1 MKYGRFTALVLA
13 LNLVFDGVAFA
24 GHNNDIEINSDR
36 NFANNETITSDKRT
50 IVGSGVTITIAPDA
64 ELRLINN
71 NTTNDQASVVET
83 GLTGASDIAFNG
95 GKLILRREGDGVI
108 IRANGGTTSALTFNT
123 ESTLLNGTASRGI
136 DADKSSAVDFADGFT
151 LNLDRSGS
159 TTGRDVVGLRLAK
172 RAHLNTTFA
181 DVKLTAGDS
190 DSSLTGIILDD
201 GVFSAN
207 KLNIDINGR
216 NSKSLKKFY
225 GFNINNDRSR
235 KEGLNFSAP
244 IKISLQDAL
253 NTDAIALRLVG
264 WYDCHFAD
272 SLQLAVK
279 NTHHA
284 YGLYVAYAD
293 AVNLNDDLIIN
304 FSGNTESYGI
314 FNSNYNYYY
323 GISPDDEE
331 NQNILKIKTAAIY
344 NEGGKSTAVWTRDDS
359 VTIISESLTTNAQE
373 ALYAR
378 DQGIIEVQRDFVTTA
393 ESMISALNNGTI
405 IINSLGKGKVQ
416 FTGVTRFQYVGRT
429 FGGLYL
435 TVGSGNADE
444 NSYWNVTGL
453 SQLSTLTIA
462 PNASL
467 NFLLTAEALSELT
480 ANKALITTYGTVP
493 VILHSSASAA
503 GASTITLS
511 GAGLNLQAGDEIR
524 LIESYAGVALDDEHN
539 LLTAG
544 TSLNELKGNLNVKHM
559 ASLSR
564 VQESDLTKDDYD
576 LTMKSSYLLT
586 ATIKNKR
593 PNIDKVND
601 QTNALMQSSIASAA
615 AMYAADELLIDSTMK
630 SRQGV
635 RQTGP
640 FAAARA
646 GKYDLDVAG
655 ALDTTVTSGLLG
667 YAFNLR
673 DSEVGAFLEMGH
685 GTYDTRTAATT
696 LVGETKGDGKHNYV
710 GFGVYG
716 NYTTPMDWLHVTGY
730 VKGGWLRNEFSV
742 PLAGVKVDFDRTSN
756 YWGAHLGAYGEF
768 QASEK
773 LKSRTFLNYF
783 YDGRES
789 EMHTASGSAEV
800 AGAKFHF
807 ASFNSHRAQ
816 LGSVFEYAYTADLR
830 PYIALTYEY
839 TFKADA
845 KGRAADQYGDL
856 ALDGT
861 DLEGST
867 GIVSLGWTYQNE
879 ARDFEFDA
887 GMNGYA
893 GKRRGIS
900 AQLQAA
906 WKF

>member
-36 NFANNETITSDKRT
+36 NFTNNETITSDKRT
-50 IVGSGVTITIAPDA
+50 IIGSGVTITIDPDA

-136 DADKSSAVDFADGFT
+136 DADKSSPVVFADGFT

-159 TTGRDVVGLRLAK
+159 TTGRDVAGLRLAQ

-201 GVFSAN
+201 GVLSAN

-264 WYDCHFAD
+264 WYDYHFAD

-293 AVNLNDDLIIN
+293 AVNLNDDLTIN

-359 VTIISESLTTNAQE
+359 ITIISESLTTNAQE

-393 ESMISALNNGTI
+393 ESIISAWNNGTV

-480 ANKALITTYGTVP
+480 ANKALITAYGTVP

-756 YWGAHLGAYGEF
+756 YWGAHLGTYGEF
-768 QASEK
+768 QVTEK
-773 LKSRTFLNYF
+773 FKNRTFLNYF

-789 EMHTASGSAEV
+789 EAHTSSSGSIEIV
-800 AGAKFHF
+800 ESFGT
-807 ASFNSHRAQ
+807 FNSHRAL
-816 LGSVFEYAYTADLR
+816 LGSVFEYAYTPTLR
-830 PYIALTYEY
+830 PYVALTYEY
-839 TFKADA
+839 VFKADV
-845 KGRAADQYGDL
+845 KRHVTDHSVNL
-856 ALDGT
+856 ILSGT

-867 GIVSLGWTYQNE
+867 GIGSMGWTYQNE
-879 ARDFEFDA
+879 AKSFEFDL
-887 GMNGYA
+887 GVNGYT

>member
-1 MKYGRFTALVLA
+1 MKYGSFTALVLA

-36 NFANNETITSDKRT
+36 NFTNNETITSDKRT
-50 IVGSGVTITIAPDA
+50 IIGSGVTITIAPDA

-136 DADKSSAVDFADGFT
+136 DADKSSPVVFADGFT

-159 TTGRDVVGLRLAK
+159 TTGRDVAGLRLAQ

-201 GVFSAN
+201 GVLSAN

-264 WYDCHFAD
+264 WYDYHFAD

-293 AVNLNDDLIIN
+293 AVNLNDDLTIN

-359 VTIISESLTTNAQE
+359 ITIISESLTTNAQE

-393 ESMISALNNGTI
+393 ESMISAWNNGTV

-480 ANKALITTYGTVP
+480 ANKALITAYGTVP

-756 YWGAHLGAYGEF
+756 YWGAHLGTYGEF
-768 QASEK
+768 QVTEK
-773 LKSRTFLNYF
+773 FKNRTFLNYF

-789 EMHTASGSAEV
+789 EAHTSSSGSIEIV
-800 AGAKFHF
+800 ESFGT
-807 ASFNSHRAQ
+807 FNSHRAL
-816 LGSVFEYAYTADLR
+816 LGSVFEYAYTPTLR
-830 PYIALTYEY
+830 PYVALTYEY
-839 TFKADA
+839 VFKADV
-845 KGRAADQYGDL
+845 KRHVTDHSVNL
-856 ALDGT
+856 ILSGT

-867 GIVSLGWTYQNE
+867 GIGSMGWTYQNE
-879 ARDFEFDA
+879 AKSFEFDL
-887 GMNGYA
+887 GVNGYT

>member
-1 MKYGRFTALVLA
+1 MKYGMFAALVLA

-36 NFANNETITSDKRT
+36 NFANTETITSDKRT
-50 IVGSGVTITIAPDA
+50 IIGSGVTITIAPDA
-64 ELRLINN
+64 ELRLVNN

-159 TTGRDVVGLRLAK
+159 TTGRDVVGLRLAQ

-201 GVFSAN
+201 GVLSAN

-216 NSKSLKKFY
+216 NSKSLKNFY
-225 GFNINNDRSR
+225 GFNINNDRSH

-244 IKISLQDAL
+244 IKILLQDAL

-264 WYDCHFAD
+264 WYDYHFAD

-293 AVNLNDDLIIN
+293 AVNLNDDLTIN

-393 ESMISALNNGTI
+393 ESMISAWNNGTV

-480 ANKALITTYGTVP
+480 ANKALITAYGTVP

-544 TSLNELKGNLNVKHM
+544 TSLNELKGNLNVKHI

-655 ALDTTVTSGLLG
+655 ALDTSVTSGLLG

-685 GTYDTRTAATT
+685 GTYDTRTASTT

-773 LKSRTFLNYF
+773 FKSRTFLNYF
-783 YDGRES
+783 YDDRES
-789 EMHTASGSAEV
+789 EMHTASGSSEV

-816 LGSVFEYAYTADLR
+816 LFEYAYTADLR

-856 ALDGT
+856 ALNGT
-861 DLEGST
+861 DLEGNT

>member
-1 MKYGRFTALVLA
+1 
-13 LNLVFDGVAFA
+13 
-24 GHNNDIEINSDR
+24 
-36 NFANNETITSDKRT
+36 
-50 IVGSGVTITIAPDA
+50 
-64 ELRLINN
+64 
-71 NTTNDQASVVET
+71 
-83 GLTGASDIAFNG
+83 
-95 GKLILRREGDGVI
+95 
-108 IRANGGTTSALTFNT
+108 
-123 ESTLLNGTASRGI
+123 
-136 DADKSSAVDFADGFT
+136 
-151 LNLDRSGS
+151 
-159 TTGRDVVGLRLAK
+159 
-172 RAHLNTTFA
+172 
-181 DVKLTAGDS
+181 
-190 DSSLTGIILDD
+190 
-201 GVFSAN
+201 
-207 KLNIDINGR
+207 
-216 NSKSLKKFY
+216 
-225 GFNINNDRSR
+225 
-235 KEGLNFSAP
+235 
-244 IKISLQDAL
+244 
-253 NTDAIALRLVG
+253 
-264 WYDCHFAD
+264 
-272 SLQLAVK
+272 
-279 NTHHA
+279 
-284 YGLYVAYAD
+284 
-293 AVNLNDDLIIN
+293 
-304 FSGNTESYGI
+304 
-314 FNSNYNYYY
+314 
-323 GISPDDEE
+323 
-331 NQNILKIKTAAIY
+331 
-344 NEGGKSTAVWTRDDS
+344 
-359 VTIISESLTTNAQE
+359 
-373 ALYAR
+373 
-378 DQGIIEVQRDFVTTA
+378 
-393 ESMISALNNGTI
+393 MISAWNNGTV

-768 QASEK
+768 QASGK
-773 LKSRTFLNYF
+773 FKSRTFLNYF

-789 EMHTASGSAEV
+789 EVHTASGSSEV

>member
-1 MKYGRFTALVLA
+1 MKYGMFTALVLA

-36 NFANNETITSDKRT
+36 NFANTETITSDKRT
-50 IVGSGVTITIAPDA
+50 IIGSGVTITIAPDA
-64 ELRLINN
+64 ELRLVNN

-159 TTGRDVVGLRLAK
+159 TTGRDVVGLRLAQ

-201 GVFSAN
+201 GVLSAN

-216 NSKSLKKFY
+216 NSKSLKNFY
-225 GFNINNDRSR
+225 GFNINNDRSH

-244 IKISLQDAL
+244 IKILLQDAL

-264 WYDCHFAD
+264 WYDYHFAD

-293 AVNLNDDLIIN
+293 AVNLNDDLTIN

-393 ESMISALNNGTI
+393 ESMISAWNNGTV

-480 ANKALITTYGTVP
+480 ANKALITAYGTVP

-544 TSLNELKGNLNVKHM
+544 TSLNELKGNLNVKHI

-655 ALDTTVTSGLLG
+655 ALDTSVTSGLLG

-685 GTYDTRTAATT
+685 GTYDTRTASTT

-773 LKSRTFLNYF
+773 FKSRTFLNYF

-789 EMHTASGSAEV
+789 EAHTSSSGSIEIV
-800 AGAKFHF
+800 ESFGT
-807 ASFNSHRAQ
+807 FNSHRAL
-816 LGSVFEYAYTADLR
+816 LGSVFEYAYTPTLR
-830 PYIALTYEY
+830 PYVALTYEY
-839 TFKADA
+839 VFKADV
-845 KGRAADQYGDL
+845 KRHVTDHSVNL
-856 ALDGT
+856 ILSGT

-867 GIVSLGWTYQNE
+867 GIGSMGWTYQNE
-879 ARDFEFDA
+879 AKSFEFDL
-887 GMNGYA
+887 GVNGYT

>member
-36 NFANNETITSDKRT
+36 NFTNNETITSDKRT
-50 IVGSGVTITIAPDA
+50 IIGSGVTITIAPDA

-136 DADKSSAVDFADGFT
+136 DADKSSPVVFADGFT

-159 TTGRDVVGLRLAK
+159 TTGRDVAGLRLAQ

-181 DVKLTAGDS
+181 D
-190 DSSLTGIILDD
+190 
-201 GVFSAN
+201 
-207 KLNIDINGR
+207 GR

-264 WYDCHFAD
+264 WYDYHFAD

-293 AVNLNDDLIIN
+293 AVNLNDDLTIN

-344 NEGGKSTAVWTRDDS
+344 NEGGKSTAVLTRDDS
-359 VTIISESLTTNAQE
+359 ITIISESLTTNAQE

-393 ESMISALNNGTI
+393 ESMISAWNNGTV

-416 FTGVTRFQYVGRT
+416 FSGVTRFQYVGRT

-480 ANKALITTYGTVP
+480 ANKALITAYGTVP

-773 LKSRTFLNYF
+773 FKSRTFLNYF

-856 ALDGT
+856 A

>member
-1 MKYGRFTALVLA
+1 MKCGKFTPLVFA
-13 LNLVFDGVAFA
+13 LNVVFSGVAFA
-24 GHNNDIEINSDR
+24 GYNNDVEIKSNQT
-36 NFANNETITSDKRT
+36 FTKNETIISDKRAV
-50 IVGSGVTITIAPDA
+50 VGAGTTITIAPDA
-64 ELRLINN
+64 ELTLINN

-83 GLTGASDIAFNG
+83 GVTGPYNIKFDS
-95 GKLILRREGDGVI
+95 GKLILRRDGVGAI
-108 IRANGGTTSALTFNT
+108 IRAKSWATSSLTFNT
-123 ESTLLNGTASRGI
+123 ETSLLEGTGYRGI
-136 DADKSSAVDFADGFT
+136 DAEDLNVITFTNGFT
-151 LNLDRSGS
+151 LTLDRSGS
-159 TTGRDVVGLRLAK
+159 TVGRDVEGLRFARLA
-172 RAHLNTTFA
+172 RLNTTSA
-181 DVKLTAGDS
+181 DINLTAGDG
-190 DSSLTGIILDD
+190 DSNLTGIILND
-201 GVFSAN
+201 GVLSAN
-207 KLNIDINGR
+207 NINIEIKGR
-216 NSKSLKKFY
+216 NSTFLKNIY
-225 GFNINNDRSR
+225 GFNVTNDRSNK
-235 KEGLNFSAP
+235 KEFNLPG
-244 IKISLQDAL
+244 KVTMSLQDAR
-253 NTDAIALRLVG
+253 NADAIAFKLDG
-264 WYDCHFAD
+264 QYDYHFD
-272 SLQLAVK
+272 GPIKLAVK
-279 NTHHA
+279 NTHNA
-284 YGLYVAYAD
+284 YGLYITYAD
-293 AVNLNDDLIIN
+293 AVNLDDNLTIN
-304 FSGNTESYGI
+304 FSGNAESYGI
-314 FNSNYNYYY
+314 YNSNNNYYY
-323 GISPDDEE
+323 GLSPEDEE
-331 NQNILKIKTAAIY
+331 NLNVLKIKTAAIY
-344 NEGGKSTAVWTRDDS
+344 NEGGKSTAVWARDDS
-359 VTIISESLTTNAQE
+359 ITVISESLTTNAQE
-373 ALYAR
+373 ALNAQ

-393 ESMISALNNGTI
+393 ESMISAWNNGTI
-405 IINSLGKGKVQ
+405 SINSSGAGKVQ
-416 FTGVTRFQYVGRT
+416 FTGVTRSQYVGRM

-435 TVGSGNADE
+435 TVGSGNTDE

-524 LIESYAGVALDDEHN
+524 LIESYPGVALDDEHN

-544 TSLNELKGNLNVKHM
+544 TSLNELKGNLNVKHI

-742 PLAGVKVDFDRTSN
+742 PLAGLNVDFDRTSN

-773 LKSRTFLNYF
+773 FKSRTFLNYF

-789 EMHTASGSAEV
+789 EMHTASGSSEV
-800 AGAKFHF
+800 AGAKFHL

-845 KGRAADQYGDL
+845 KGRAADRYGDL
-856 ALDGT
+856 ALNGI
-861 DLEGST
+861 DLDGST

>member
-36 NFANNETITSDKRT
+36 NFTNNETITSDKRT
-50 IVGSGVTITIAPDA
+50 IIGSGVTITIAPDA

-136 DADKSSAVDFADGFT
+136 DADKSSPVVFADGFT

-159 TTGRDVVGLRLAK
+159 TTGRDVAGLRLAQ

-201 GVFSAN
+201 GVLSAN

-264 WYDCHFAD
+264 WYDYHFAD

-293 AVNLNDDLIIN
+293 AVNLNDDLTIN

-359 VTIISESLTTNAQE
+359 ITIISESLTTNAQE
-373 ALYAR
+373 ALHAR

-393 ESMISALNNGTI
+393 ESMISAWNNGTV

-480 ANKALITTYGTVP
+480 ANKALITAYGTVP

-756 YWGAHLGAYGEF
+756 YWGSSVAGE
-768 QASEK
+768 
-773 LKSRTFLNYF
+773 
-783 YDGRES
+783 
-789 EMHTASGSAEV
+789 HEV
-800 AGAKFHF
+800 APAHPPGLLCV
-807 ASFNSHRAQ
+807 Q
-816 LGSVFEYAYTADLR
+816 
-830 PYIALTYEY
+830 
-839 TFKADA
+839 
-845 KGRAADQYGDL
+845 
-856 ALDGT
+856 
-861 DLEGST
+861 
-867 GIVSLGWTYQNE
+867 
-879 ARDFEFDA
+879 
-887 GMNGYA
+887 NGYVVSVPRWIQPSEEGVEIGA
-893 GKRRGIS
+893 LATGEGGITDDVSARHAHIWCDESGAWFVEDLSSTNGTVVVNGATSVCIQVEPGRS
-900 AQLQAA
+900 AQLNPGDELKLGESTTYAILLGA
-906 WKF
+906 L

>member
-36 NFANNETITSDKRT
+36 NFTNNETITSDKRT
-50 IVGSGVTITIAPDA
+50 IIGSGVTITIAPDA

-136 DADKSSAVDFADGFT
+136 DADKSSPVVFADGFT

-159 TTGRDVVGLRLAK
+159 TTGRDVAGLRLAQ

-201 GVFSAN
+201 GVLSAN

-264 WYDCHFAD
+264 WYDYHFAD

-293 AVNLNDDLIIN
+293 AVNLNDDLTIN

-359 VTIISESLTTNAQE
+359 ITIISESLTTNAQE

-393 ESMISALNNGTI
+393 ESMISAWNNGTV

-480 ANKALITTYGTVP
+480 ANKALITAYGTVP

-640 FAAARA
+640 FAAGGTSRKIRFGCCRSFRHHSDFRSSRLRFQPA
-646 GKYDLDVAG
+646 G
-655 ALDTTVTSGLLG
+655 
-667 YAFNLR
+667 F
-673 DSEVGAFLEMGH
+673 
-685 GTYDTRTAATT
+685 
-696 LVGETKGDGKHNYV
+696 
-710 GFGVYG
+710 
-716 NYTTPMDWLHVTGY
+716 
-730 VKGGWLRNEFSV
+730 
-742 PLAGVKVDFDRTSN
+742 
-756 YWGAHLGAYGEF
+756 
-768 QASEK
+768 
-773 LKSRTFLNYF
+773 
-783 YDGRES
+783 
-789 EMHTASGSAEV
+789 
-800 AGAKFHF
+800 
-807 ASFNSHRAQ
+807 
-816 LGSVFEYAYTADLR
+816 
-830 PYIALTYEY
+830 
-839 TFKADA
+839 
-845 KGRAADQYGDL
+845 
-856 ALDGT
+856 
-861 DLEGST
+861 
-867 GIVSLGWTYQNE
+867 
-879 ARDFEFDA
+879 
-887 GMNGYA
+887 
-893 GKRRGIS
+893 
-900 AQLQAA
+900 
-906 WKF
+906 